1 MRSQKLS
8 LSLTVLRLS
17 GQILSHFPF
26 WNSDLMRLI
35 SVIQSVVALF
45 FLLKTVVFTLALCSA
60 AKIIC
65 DHTDVSLMGFG
76 MDSE

>member
-1 MRSQKLS
+1 
-8 LSLTVLRLS
+8 
-17 GQILSHFPF
+17 
-26 WNSDLMRLI
+26 MRLI